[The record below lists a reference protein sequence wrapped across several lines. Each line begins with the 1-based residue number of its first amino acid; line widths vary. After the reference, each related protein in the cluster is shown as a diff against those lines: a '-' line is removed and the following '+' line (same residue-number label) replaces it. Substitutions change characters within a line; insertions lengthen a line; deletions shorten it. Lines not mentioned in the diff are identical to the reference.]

1 MSTALV
7 DQRQSSNQKVELLLY
22 KGLPAVLGIAALSS
36 LTSILP
42 FLLPF
47 TGPLI
52 VFSIP
57 LMIIVHAALLRF
69 WLVNPPQQ
77 YFSLSRRMVTR
88 WIPRLLFLVL
98 APWGYGMLSLPWVGI
113 FAAPIVF
120 VSLNIV
126 IHRYIGWHMQQQ
138 DANKPIHLVEKL
150 FLGGLVAA
158 SLGSVALFA
167 TFAYMA
173 GVGVELLLNQLGW
186 LAM

>member
-1 MSTALV
+1 MSTVLV
-7 DQRQSSNQKVELLLY
+7 DQRQESNQKVELLLY
-22 KGLPAVLGIAALSS
+22 KGLPAVLGVAAMSS
-36 LTSILP
+36 VTSILP

-52 VFSIP
+52 VISIP
-57 LMIIVHAALLRF
+57 LMILVHAALLRF
-69 WLVNPPQQ
+69 WLINPPQEH
-77 YFSLSRRMVTR
+77 FSLARRMVSR

-98 APWGYGMLSLPWVGI
+98 APWGYGMLSLPWVGL

-120 VSLNIV
+120 VVLNIS

-138 DANKPIHLVEKL
+138 DANKPIHLAEKL
-150 FLGGLVAA
+150 FLGGLVATA
-158 SLGSVALFA
+158 LSSVALFA

-173 GVGVELLLNQLGW
+173 GVGFEILLSKLGW